1 MAAVARFH
9 PGELTFGK
17 RRDLRWPANF
27 TSLMSMSSISSEAH
41 TRIPATEIG
50 QALDSIASQ
59 IANDYSGRNPP
70 LIVGIARGGV
80 PVAKRLASLLEKN
93 WETQVNIGQLDIS
106 FHRDD
111 INQNPIPKSA
121 ENTELPFDVEEGQ
134 VILVD
139 DVIFSGRTIR
149 AALNEL
155 FDLGRP
161 ANVKLAVLFD
171 RGGRCL
177 PIQPDYTGF
186 HKQVSPL
193 AKVVVQ
199 LDSQTCSKDE
209 ILIVKPA

>member
-1 MAAVARFH
+1 M
-9 PGELTFGK
+9 
-17 RRDLRWPANF
+17 RWTPNF
-27 TSLMSMSSISSEAH
+27 TSLVGMSSISSEAH

-50 QALDSIASQ
+50 QALDSIAEQ
-59 IANDYSGRNPP
+59 IANDYSSQNPP
-70 LIVGIARGGV
+70 LIVGIARGGI
-80 PVAKRLASLLEKN
+80 PVAQRLASLLEKT
-93 WETQVNIGQLDIS
+93 WDTQVSIGQLDIS

-111 INQNPIPKSA
+111 INHNPIPKSA
-121 ENTELPFDVEEGQ
+121 ESTELPFDVEGGH

-139 DVIFSGRTIR
+139 DVVFSGRTVR

-177 PIQPDYTGF
+177 PVQPDYTGF
-186 HKQVSPL
+186 RKLVSPHDQ
-193 AKVVVQ
+193 VVVQ
-199 LDSQTCSKDE
+199 LNSQTCSKDE